1 MAFHDLLNLVGGMG
15 RFQIL
20 QMAFFLICNMMVA
33 PHILLENFT
42 AAIPGHRCW
51 ISILDSG
58 NVSDNDSRILSQ
70 DDLLRIS
77 IPLDSNLRPEKCR
90 RFVQPQWYLLHSND
104 TFFNVTEPDTE
115 PCKDGWV
122 YDQSTFLSTIV
133 TEWDLVCG
141 SQALRSVAKFVIL
154 FGVWTGSILG
164 GHISDRFGRKLVFRC
179 ALLLMAITGT
189 CAAWAPTFLIY
200 CSLRFL
206 IGICVLVITSNS
218 LFLMIEWT
226 SPKFQALVTT
236 LWGCANAFGNTTMA
250 GLAFAFRNWQHLQ
263 LVMSVPLF
271 FFLIPTRWV
280 SESARWLIVTNKPQ
294 KALKELRKVACKNG
308 MKNSEDILTMEASTR
323 WRTTGWRIPLLAVP
337 QVVRTTMKKEL
348 EVAQNKPSLCD
359 LFCTPNLRWRVFLL
373 SLLRFIS
380 MIPLVGF
387 NVHLH
392 HLTSNTFLIV
402 CIKGAVSI
410 PASVVGLFFLN
421 HFGRRISQLVICFL
435 LGIFILGTVYVPQ
448 EMQTLK
454 SILITLVAATS
465 TVAMS
470 SFHLHS
476 NELLPTVIR
485 ATAMGFIG
493 TAANLGASLAPL
505 FMMLTIYYASLPWI
519 IYGVLSILSGL
530 LPHVLPETKN
540 QPLPDSIQ
548 DVENECKR
556 SRQARQEDAII
567 KVTRF

>member
-20 QMAFFLICNMMVA
+20 QMAFFLICNTILS
-33 PHILLENFT
+33 PHVLLENFT

-51 ISILDSG
+51 VSILNSG

-90 RFVQPQWYLLHSND
+90 RFVQPQWHLLHSND

-154 FGVWTGSILG
+154 FGILTGSILG
-164 GHISDRFGRKLVFRC
+164 GYISDRFGRKLVFRC

-206 IGICVLVITSNS
+206 IGICVLVTTSNS

-236 LWGCANAFGNTTMA
+236 LWGCSSAFGNTAMA

-280 SESARWLIVTNKPQ
+280 SESARWLIVTDKPQ
-294 KALKELRKVACKNG
+294 KALKELQKVACKNG
-308 MKNSEDILTMEASTR
+308 MKNSEDILTME
-323 WRTTGWRIPLLAVP
+323 
-337 QVVRTTMKKEL
+337 VVRTTMKKEL

-359 LFCTPNLRWRVFLL
+359 LFCTPNLRRRVFLL

-380 MIPLVGF
+380 VIPLVGF

-402 CIKGAVSI
+402 CLSGAVSI

-465 TVAMS
+465 IVAMS
-470 SFHLHS
+470 SFNLHS

-493 TAANLGASLAPL
+493 TATNLGASLAPL

-519 IYGVLSILSGL
+519 IYGVLSILSGF
-530 LPHVLPETKN
+530 LPHLLPETKN

>member
-20 QMAFFLICNMMVA
+20 QVAFFLICNMMVA
-33 PHILLENFT
+33 PHVLLENFT

-51 ISILDSG
+51 VSILDSG

-90 RFVQPQWYLLHSND
+90 RFVQPQRYLLHSND

-122 YDQSTFLSTIV
+122 YDQSTFLFTIV

-154 FGVWTGSILG
+154 FGVLTGSILG

-206 IGICVLVITSNS
+206 IGICVLVTTSNG

-236 LWGCANAFGNTTMA
+236 LWGCANAFGNTAMA
-250 GLAFAFRNWQHLQ
+250 GLAFAFQNWQHLQ

-308 MKNSEDILTMEASTR
+308 MKNSEDILTME
-323 WRTTGWRIPLLAVP
+323 
-337 QVVRTTMKKEL
+337 VVRTTMKKEL
-348 EVAQNKPSLCD
+348 EVAHNKPSLRD
-359 LFCTPNLRWRVFLL
+359 LFRTPNLRRRVFLL
-373 SLLRFIS
+373 SILRFIS
-380 MIPLVGF
+380 VIPLVGF
-387 NVHLH
+387 NAHLH

-402 CIKGAVSI
+402 CIRGAVSI
-410 PASVVGLFFLN
+410 PTSVAGLFFLN

-454 SILITLVAATS
+454 SILITLVAVTS

-485 ATAMGFIG
+485 KSKLQYLWCKSLIKIVIFG
-493 TAANLGASLAPL
+493 GARWRRREDSHSEQQHSRIS
-505 FMMLTIYYASLPWI
+505 TVTS
-519 IYGVLSILSGL
+519 
-530 LPHVLPETKN
+530 N
-540 QPLPDSIQ
+540 Q
-548 DVENECKR
+548 N
-556 SRQARQEDAII
+556 SRP
-567 KVTRF
+567 

>member
-308 MKNSEDILTMEASTR
+308 MKNSEDILTME
-323 WRTTGWRIPLLAVP
+323 
-337 QVVRTTMKKEL
+337 VVRTTMKKEL

>member
-308 MKNSEDILTMEASTR
+308 MKNSEDILTME
-323 WRTTGWRIPLLAVP
+323 
-337 QVVRTTMKKEL
+337 VVKTTMKKEL

-465 TVAMS
+465 IVAMS

-485 ATAMGFIG
+485 ATALGFIG